1 MLNLFM
7 IRVSIFS
14 FLVFSAISLFSQS
27 KEQHRSLG
35 DFTSIEMRGSID
47 VVYVPSD
54 KYDIVIHSE
63 SPDDVVTDVRE
74 KKLYIYIKNG
84 KSLAWKEIRSIGKK
98 YTAYV
103 YVPILNEIEA
113 SGSGNIVLEGVLKS
127 DDLSILTAGSGN
139 VTGQVNVESLKLKSA
154 GSGNFRLRGNVVEA
168 AISSSGSGNIQCFDL
183 YTENCTI
190 SKSGSGNT
198 QLTVAKSLKAS
209 ISGSGNMYYR
219 GTPNT
224 VSCTSVGSG
233 KIKKV

>member
-1 MLNLFM
+1 M

-14 FLVFSAISLFSQS
+14 FFLFSAISLFSQS
-27 KEQHRSLG
+27 KEQHRNLG

-47 VVYVPSD
+47 VFYVPSE

-63 SPDDVVTDVRE
+63 SPDDVFTEVRE
-74 KKLYIYIKNG
+74 KKLHIYIKNG
-84 KSLAWKEIRSIGKK
+84 KSLAWNEIISIGKK

-103 YVPILNEIEA
+103 YVPTLHEIEA

-127 DDLSILTAGSGN
+127 DNLSIATAGSGN
-139 VTGQVNVESLKLKSA
+139 VTGQLNVESLKLKSA

-168 AISSSGSGNIQCFDL
+168 VISSSGSGNIQSFDL
-183 YTENCTI
+183 FIENCNI

-198 QLTVAKSLKAS
+198 QLTVARSLNAS
-209 ISGSGNMYYR
+209 ISGSGNMNYR
-219 GTPNT
+219 GTPST
-224 VSCTSVGSG
+224 VNCKSAGSG

>member
-1 MLNLFM
+1 M
-7 IRVSIFS
+7 
-14 FLVFSAISLFSQS
+14 
-27 KEQHRSLG
+27 
-35 DFTSIEMRGSID
+35 
-47 VVYVPSD
+47 
-54 KYDIVIHSE
+54 
-63 SPDDVVTDVRE
+63 
-74 KKLYIYIKNG
+74 
-84 KSLAWKEIRSIGKK
+84 
-98 YTAYV
+98 
-103 YVPILNEIEA
+103 
-113 SGSGNIVLEGVLKS
+113 
-127 DDLSILTAGSGN
+127 
-139 VTGQVNVESLKLKSA
+139 KSA